1 MTEEVQTQT
10 TVEIPP
16 SAHLVFP
23 DAVLFSNAI
32 KVARSVNDLAVFH
45 IEDNCFTIRELDLSE
60 VSMIDMTLG
69 LWECRTSTSPIR
81 FLVKLDDLIQ
91 LMPKNLVKDEE
102 LKVDLEAHAR
112 EGNVLV
118 VLARTKDGEVEFQ
131 MEVEKPDKD
140 KPLPLPR
147 IALNNVFHVDASALV
162 NSVTTPKYMGDR
174 VKITV
179 ENSYPPVLVVE
190 VAGDVTKKVSKVQ
203 ITGYENLNDGDSS
216 SYDLTR
222 LSVFLKALKSLRL
235 PSVKVG
241 FSSKLPMKVSASL
254 DHLSL
259 DYYLAPR
266 VED

>member
-1 MTEEVQTQT
+1 
-10 TVEIPP
+10 
-16 SAHLVFP
+16 
-23 DAVLFSNAI
+23 
-32 KVARSVNDLAVFH
+32 
-45 IEDNCFTIRELDLSE
+45 
-60 VSMIDMTLG
+60 MTLG
-69 LWECRTSTSPIR
+69 LWECRTSASPIR
-81 FLVKLDDLIQ
+81 FLVKLEDLLR
-91 LMPKNLVKDEE
+91 LMPRNLVKGEE
-102 LKVDLEAHAR
+102 LKVDLE
-112 EGNVLV
+112 GNVLK

-147 IALNNVFHVDASALV
+147 ITFNNVFNVDASALV
-162 NSVTTPKYMGDR
+162 NAVTTPKYMGDR

-203 ITGYENLNDGDSS
+203 ITGYDALNDGDSS

-235 PSVKVG
+235 PSVKAG
-241 FSSKLPMKVSASL
+241 FSSKLPLKISASL

>member
-1 MTEEVQTQT
+1 MTEEVQAQT
-10 TVEIPP
+10 TVETPP

-32 KVARSVNDLAVFH
+32 KVARSVKDEAVFH

-81 FLVKLDDLIQ
+81 FLVKLDDLLQ
-91 LMPKNLVKDEE
+91 LMPRNLVKDEE
-102 LKVDLEAHAR
+102 LKLDL
-112 EGNVLV
+112 EGNVLKV
-118 VLARTKDGEVEFQ
+118 VARTKDGEVEFQ

-147 IALNNVFHVDASALV
+147 ITLNNVFNVDASALV
-162 NSVTTPKYMGDR
+162 NAVTTPKYMGDR

-222 LSVFLKALKSLRL
+222 LSAFLKALKSLRL
-235 PSVKVG
+235 PSLKVG
-241 FSSKLPMKVSASL
+241 FSSKLPMKISASL